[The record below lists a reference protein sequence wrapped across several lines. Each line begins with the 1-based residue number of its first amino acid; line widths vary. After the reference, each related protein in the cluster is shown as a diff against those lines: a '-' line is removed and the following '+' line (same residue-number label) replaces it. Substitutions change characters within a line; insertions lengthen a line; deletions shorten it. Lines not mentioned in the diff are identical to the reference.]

1 MKANQIVK
9 IIGIVLQF
17 FGIVYLSVLA
27 CSYLMCDPITEDVFM
42 TGLAVAFNGV
52 GWITSRIADIMKENE

>member
-27 CSYLMCDPITEDVFM
+27 CSYFMCSPITEDAFM

-52 GWITSRIADIMKENE
+52 GWITRQTADIMKENE